1 MPSSAVKQQ
10 VSKGMALWM
19 QVAIVLCVL
28 VPIGT
33 LENGESVSTLQAAL
47 LYAWNGCGWLSSLF
61 FLTLYFGF
69 PVLAGY
75 LTLKRPPRG
84 NYLVCV
90 LISAGEALSAACFYT
105 ALAPLDGTVFTLS
118 PMRYALM
125 IVMGVGIA
133 AYIGAYLTAWDGS
146 N

>member
-1 MPSSAVKQQ
+1 MDAGSHCAVCACTDRHLGKRRIRQHAA
-10 VSKGMALWM
+10 G
-19 QVAIVLCVL
+19 
-28 VPIGT
+28 
-33 LENGESVSTLQAAL
+33 AL
-47 LYAWNGCGWLSSLF
+47 LYAWNGYGWLSSLF